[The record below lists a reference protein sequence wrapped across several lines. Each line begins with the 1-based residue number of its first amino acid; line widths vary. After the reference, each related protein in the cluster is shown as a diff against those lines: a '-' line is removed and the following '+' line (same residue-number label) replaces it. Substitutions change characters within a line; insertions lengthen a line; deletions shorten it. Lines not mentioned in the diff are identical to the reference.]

1 MKELYFINLIGNINI
16 AAWVTFG
23 VLCFAALVIGICYL
37 MDDIDDELM
46 KKRSKLMMIVA
57 AICLVLGILTP
68 TKKDA
73 YIIYGIGSVVD
84 YIQENDEAKQLPDKT
99 VKMLNAL
106 ADKYTEETEKKHY

>member
-23 VLCFAALVIGICYL
+23 VLCFAAFVIGTAYF

-46 KKRSKLMMIVA
+46 KKLTKPMMIVA

-73 YIIYGIGSVVD
+73 YIIYGVGSVVD

>member
-1 MKELYFINLIGNINI
+1 MKELYFITLIGNINI

-23 VLCFAALVIGICYL
+23 VLCFAAFSIGIAYF

-46 KKRSKLMMIVA
+46 KKLSKPMITVA
-57 AICLVLGILTP
+57 VICLILGILLP
-68 TKKDA
+68 TKQDA

-84 YIQENDEAKQLPDKT
+84 YIQQNDEAKQLPDKT

>member
-23 VLCFAALVIGICYL
+23 VLCFAAFVIGTAYF

-46 KKRSKLMMIVA
+46 KKLTKPMMIVA
-57 AICLVLGILTP
+57 SICLILGILLP
-68 TKKDA
+68 TKQDA

-84 YIQENDEAKQLPDKT
+84 YIKENDDARQLPDKT

-106 ADKYTEETEKKHY
+106 ADKYTEETE

>member
-16 AAWVTFG
+16 AAWVIFG
-23 VLCFAALVIGICYL
+23 VLCSAAFVIGIAYFI
-37 MDDIDDELM
+37 DDIDDVNI
-46 KKRSKLMMIVA
+46 KKLSKPMIIVA
-57 AICLVLGILTP
+57 SICLVLGILIP

-73 YIIYGIGSVVD
+73 YIIYGFGSVVD